1 MTEYMS
7 VIINQVILM
16 LILVV
21 IGIIGYK
28 CKIVTKDGSKQ
39 LSNLLMMII
48 SPVVIFVSYQRDF
61 DSSMLLGL
69 AQAFGLA
76 VLGFAIAIAV
86 AYLFLHK
93 TEKYDVVIERFST
106 IYSNC
111 GFMGIPLVDA
121 MFGSEGVFYLTAVIT
136 AFNLIVWT
144 HGVYTF
150 TGAGQK
156 FSFKGLLNALRSPSI
171 IAVPVGLL
179 CFLCQI
185 RVPDVVYDALN
196 YISGMNT
203 PLAMIVAGATVAQ
216 TNLLKVF
223 AKGRIYYVSFLKLI
237 LAPMLIVLVYALF
250 SGVPTI
256 ITLSLALAMAA
267 PAGAMGTM
275 FAVKYDRSALY
286 ASEIFAAT
294 TILSALTLP
303 LIVFVAGYLL

>member
-76 VLGFAIAIAV
+76 VLGFGIAIAV

-106 IYSNC
+106 I
-111 GFMGIPLVDA
+111 
-121 MFGSEGVFYLTAVIT
+121 
-136 AFNLIVWT
+136 
-144 HGVYTF
+144 
-150 TGAGQK
+150 
-156 FSFKGLLNALRSPSI
+156 
-171 IAVPVGLL
+171 
-179 CFLCQI
+179 
-185 RVPDVVYDALN
+185 
-196 YISGMNT
+196 
-203 PLAMIVAGATVAQ
+203 
-216 TNLLKVF
+216 
-223 AKGRIYYVSFLKLI
+223 
-237 LAPMLIVLVYALF
+237 
-250 SGVPTI
+250 
-256 ITLSLALAMAA
+256 
-267 PAGAMGTM
+267 
-275 FAVKYDRSALY
+275 
-286 ASEIFAAT
+286 
-294 TILSALTLP
+294 
-303 LIVFVAGYLL
+303 